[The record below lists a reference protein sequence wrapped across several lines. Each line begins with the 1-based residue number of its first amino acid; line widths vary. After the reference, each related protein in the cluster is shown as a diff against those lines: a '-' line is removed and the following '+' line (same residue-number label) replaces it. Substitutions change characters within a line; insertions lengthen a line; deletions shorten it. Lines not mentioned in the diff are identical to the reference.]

1 MKVYHNV
8 SVRTAKVDSNAV
20 DVVSSNVANYTLN
33 SSSAS
38 HLKDL
43 GFKPLVWTKE
53 GRVIGVVGAKVF
65 LVNPNAG
72 ALSDE
77 FFVLLG
83 ENQRL
88 TGGELYVDVYNVE
101 FIDPNSVGMIEG
113 YRISITDDFDN
124 RRKKILDVLVSKQG
138 R

>member
-1 MKVYHNV
+1 MKVYRD
-8 SVRTAKVDSNAV
+8 VRDRNPRVVDNAV
-20 DVVSSNVANYTLN
+20 NKSGGNVANYTLI

-53 GRVIGVVGAKVF
+53 GRVIGVMGAKVF

-72 ALSDE
+72 VLSDE
-77 FFVLLG
+77 FFVMLG

-88 TGGELYVDVYNVE
+88 TGAELYVDVYNVE
-101 FIDPNSVGMIEG
+101 FPTPDSSNTIEG
-113 YRISITDDFDN
+113 YRITITDDIEN
-124 RRKKILDVLVSKQG
+124 RRKKILDILVSKQG
-138 R
+138 